1 MASNPRPVFKH
12 PIPGREASPSSGA
25 DSGMIP
31 AERISNAT
39 KDDAIQQV
47 NWCGMRL
54 AVRRMIGA
62 EEFLN
67 ATDLILQRLWD
78 GEMYRKELLDFELRT
93 AIVVFYSNA
102 ELPQDTEERWAVLY
116 GTTLYKTVRSMI
128 SEDQAQALEDGLKL
142 YFKT

>member
-1 MASNPRPVFKH
+1 MASNPRGFKH
-12 PIPGREASPSSGA
+12 PIPGREASPASGA
-25 DSGMIP
+25 DNGMIP
-31 AERISNAT
+31 AERVSNVT
-39 KDDAIQQV
+39 KDDSIQRV
-47 NWCGMRL
+47 NWYGMPL

-62 EEFLN
+62 DEFMN
-67 ATDLILQRLWD
+67 AADLILQRLWD

-116 GTTLYKTVRSMI
+116 GTNLYETVRSMI

>member
-1 MASNPRPVFKH
+1 MASNPRSFKH
-12 PIPGREASPSSGA
+12 PIPGREASQASGA
-25 DSGMIP
+25 ESGMIP
-31 AERISNAT
+31 AERISNVI
-39 KDDAIQQV
+39 KDDAIKQV

-62 EEFLN
+62 EEFMN
-67 ATDLILQRLWD
+67 AADLILQRLWD

-116 GTTLYKTVRSMI
+116 GTNLYTTVRSMI